1 MLVSRPR
8 LPRSPSNLA
17 TGWEPTHARSLRRR
31 CGAVSQAASAPLRR
45 IAIAEGDPA
54 EGVQMNART
63 LVIPAAAIAA
73 LAAPAVG
80 SAKLSPAWQHQKNLA
95 AKKHAAKHG
104 AKVFKRQGQ
113 SRQIYTYAPAPAYAE
128 KTLAEL
134 QAEYDAELIGW
145 SVLDP
150 ASFADTETTSDTSS
164 SAPAA
169 DTSSLIDSSIVDN
182 SDDC

>member
-1 MLVSRPR
+1 MLGLFDGAAARDLRRRLRLFLVSRSQKAIQPR
-8 LPRSPSNLA
+8 
-17 TGWEPTHARSLRRR
+17 
-31 CGAVSQAASAPLRR
+31 
-45 IAIAEGDPA
+45 
-54 EGVQMNART
+54 GVQMNART
-63 LVIPAAAIAA
+63 LVITAGAIVA